1 MSRAVLQLG
10 PAEVHRLMRE
20 GGREPPGDWPR
31 EPPALH
37 AEGGGGSRSS
47 SYRRPDWNL
56 QRGLSGLAPN
66 EFICP
71 ISLTLMAD
79 PVEVEQSKISYE
91 RSEIAQWLHG
101 HPRTD
106 PKTNIT
112 YGTNLT
118 LKSNTEL
125 LNKILEW
132 RTLPETVEAL
142 EQQQLE
148 HMSSEEEKEVLEA
161 AQAALEEAPAM
172 GRAIETEEAPA
183 AASAVSQRVASAMGA
198 PTLAPSEEVAAEEEE
213 PSADYYFP
221 AVPVMPRPA
230 SVAVVVEAPAAA
242 APAPTEDYTA
252 IQIAN
257 SITAD
262 SIAIGFSM

>member
-1 MSRAVLQLG
+1 MLADIEIQLG
-10 PAEVHRLMRE
+10 PEEVHRRMRE

-79 PVEVEQSKISYE
+79 PVEVVQSKISYE

-118 LKSNTEL
+118 LKSNTDL

-183 AASAVSQRVASAMGA
+183 ASVVSQRVASTMGA
-198 PTLAPSEEVAAEEEE
+198 PTLPPAEEVAAEEEA
-213 PSADYYFP
+213 PADYYFP

-242 APAPTEDYTA
+242 APAPTEDYS
-252 IQIAN
+252 QIAN
-257 SITAD
+257 SIKAD
-262 SIAIGFSM
+262 SIANRI